1 MFVMLIPGGR
11 SGIKYMCW
19 DLIMT
24 KKNLQMRISDFDG
37 KNVPCVFF
45 NITDSISIGFLFH
58 LNVHL
63 FLEHST
69 DFIKEFSQ
77 LRFAMIFTYIF
88 WIPTFL
94 KKKNEKKKSFAKK
107 KKLRN

>member
-1 MFVMLIPGGR
+1 
-11 SGIKYMCW
+11 
-19 DLIMT
+19 
-24 KKNLQMRISDFDG
+24 MRISDFDG

>member
-69 DFIKEFSQ
+69 DFIKKFSQ
-77 LRFAMIFTYIF
+77 LGFAMIITNIY

-94 KKKNEKKKSFAKK
+94 KKKIGKIKKNFAKK
-107 KKLRN
+107 S

>member
-24 KKNLQMRISDFDG
+24 TKILQMRISDFDG

-45 NITDSISIGFLFH
+45 NIADAISIGFLFH
-58 LNVHL
+58 LDVHL

-77 LRFAMIFTYIF
+77 LGFAMIITNIY

-94 KKKNEKKKSFAKK
+94 KKKWQNKKKSFAKK
-107 KKLRN
+107 KS